1 MGGNLLWPQGIKLME
16 IWKNSQFI
24 ESTARE
30 IASQTQSRTHVLEVP
45 CKSQVALSPVDHG
58 ELLITVLKGVGT
70 LKTGVAEN
78 EIEAGDQVLLV
89 EGDEFALV
97 PANPDISFVVQMY
110 WSPVNIGIGE

>member
-1 MGGNLLWPQGIKLME
+1 ME
-16 IWKNSQFI
+16 IWKSSRFI

-30 IASQTQSRTHVLEVP
+30 IAAQTQSRTQVLKVP
-45 CKSQVALSPVDHG
+45 YKSQVSLWPVDDG

-70 LKTGVAEN
+70 LKTGMAEN

-110 WSPVNIGIGE
+110 WSPVSIGIGE